1 VSASQSLA
9 CEVHLQDAAPFG
21 ARAQVVIAAPPE
33 RVWQLLTSFD
43 RYPEKVPM
51 IHAATLDGDRLTLAL
66 RFRMAIFSTTFEFTA
81 RVERE
86 EGRRLSLSWIE
97 GLPREI
103 HVGFDLTPTPQGTL
117 LACDLSYDIRSL
129 GWVVKYFLK
138 HHPEMAL
145 GSYAGTALVLVDA
158 VRRAAESP

>member
-1 VSASQSLA
+1 VSATESLA
-9 CEVHLQDAAPFG
+9 CEVRLQDAAPFG
-21 ARAQVVIAAPPE
+21 ARAQVSIAAPPE
-33 RVWQLLTSFD
+33 RVWQLLTSFE

-51 IHAATLDGDRLTLAL
+51 IHSATVEGDRVTLAL

-81 RVERE
+81 RLERD
-86 EGRRLSLSWIE
+86 EGRRLELFWIE
-97 GLPREI
+97 GLPRNI
-103 HVGFDLTPTPQGTL
+103 HVRFDLAPAGEGTL
-117 LACDLSYDIRSL
+117 LNCEISFDIKSL

>member
-1 VSASQSLA
+1 VSASSLA
-9 CEVHLQDAAPFG
+9 CEVQLQNAKPFG
-21 ARAQVVIAAPPE
+21 ARATAHILAPPE

-51 IHAATLDGDRLTLAL
+51 IHAAHVEGDVVTLAL
-66 RFRMAIFSTTFEFTA
+66 RFRMGIFSTTFEFRA
-81 RVERE
+81 RIERD
-86 EGRRLSLSWIE
+86 EGRRLVLRWIE
-97 GLPREI
+97 GLPRELF
-103 HVGFDLTPTPQGTL
+103 VGFDLVPDAGGTRL
-117 LACDLSYDIRSL
+117 TCELAYDIRSL

-158 VRRAAESP
+158 VRKAAEAP

>member
-1 VSASQSLA
+1 MSATESLA
-9 CEVHLQDAAPFG
+9 CEVRLQDAAPFG
-21 ARAQVVIAAPPE
+21 ARAQAIIAAPPE
-33 RVWQLLTSFD
+33 RVWQLLTSFE

-51 IHAATLDGDRLTLAL
+51 IHAATVDGDRLTLAL

-81 RVERE
+81 RVARE
-86 EGRRLSLSWIE
+86 EGHRLTLSWIE

-103 HVGFDLTPTPQGTL
+103 HVGFDLAPAGAGTL
-117 LACDLSYDIRSL
+117 LICDLRYDIKSL

-158 VRRAAESP
+158 VRRAAESG